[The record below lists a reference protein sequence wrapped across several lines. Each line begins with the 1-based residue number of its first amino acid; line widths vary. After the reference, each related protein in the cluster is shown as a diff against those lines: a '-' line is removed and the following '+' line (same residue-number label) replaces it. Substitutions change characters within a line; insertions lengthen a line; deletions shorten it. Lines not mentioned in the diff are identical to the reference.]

1 MMNFRQIL
9 FSQVQFTNQHTINM
23 KRILILILLAAQ
35 KMAISSETNKKSTA
49 IEWWK
54 GTSSSF
60 LPSFPAAFEE
70 KQNKEEGPDHLT
82 NGRHGILSIY
92 FPFPRSFCEHPHQ
105 YKYLSFQGQWKL
117 LKFGWAYYICIC
129 AGNQKGLTNTLSPQI
144 IGCRPFRPLHR
155 GWKGIFNYFSKFSKL
170 TFN

>member
-1 MMNFRQIL
+1 MYISLPSAKSRHYTFVDAQFLRNKKVEYPVLLFCCCNDDKFRQIL

-105 YKYLSFQGQWKL
+105 YKYLSF
-117 LKFGWAYYICIC
+117 
-129 AGNQKGLTNTLSPQI
+129 
-144 IGCRPFRPLHR
+144 
-155 GWKGIFNYFSKFSKL
+155 
-170 TFN
+170 